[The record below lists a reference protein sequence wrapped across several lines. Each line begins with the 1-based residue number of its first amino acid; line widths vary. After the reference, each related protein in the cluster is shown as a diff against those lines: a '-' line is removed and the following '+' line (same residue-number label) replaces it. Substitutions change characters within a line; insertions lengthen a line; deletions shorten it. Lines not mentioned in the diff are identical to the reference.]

1 MTMTTTTQ
9 HPVAPEELMAYLDGE
24 LSPDRAAETASHLE
38 SCKECQTLVADLG
51 GVSQKL
57 IEWRI
62 EAPEPILSQRLAEEL
77 HRRQEGKVGGL
88 VSGRK
93 AQMSFLSGR
102 GLLLAGGLAAIIV
115 IMIAI
120 FTPNLLRSRKAAEES
135 ARAARQR
142 HQQAVANLSPGPD
155 RYAPKAARSRV
166 AGGLDLYATDGE
178 IDVNGNG
185 VGSIGKL
192 QTNQLESEKSQV
204 AAINGPM
211 IVRTAELSLT
221 TKEFDHARATVEEI
235 LKRHKGYVG
244 ELNVNT
250 SSGSARSLRGELRLP
265 ASQLDAALADFKVLG
280 RVEGES
286 QSGEEVTQKYV
297 DLEARLANS
306 KHTEQR
312 LSDMLLNR
320 TGKLSDVLA
329 VEMQISRVRGEIE
342 QMEAERKQLKNQVDY
357 ATLTITVNEDYKAE
371 LKVVPPSTS
380 TQIRNAA
387 VEGYRNL
394 VDGLLGVF
402 LWLLSVLPALLVWC
416 GLLFFPARYAWKK
429 LRPRFGREIGSP

>member
-1 MTMTTTTQ
+1 M
-9 HPVAPEELMAYLDGE
+9 
-24 LSPDRAAETASHLE
+24 
-38 SCKECQTLVADLG
+38 
-51 GVSQKL
+51 
-57 IEWRI
+57 
-62 EAPEPILSQRLAEEL
+62 
-77 HRRQEGKVGGL
+77 
-88 VSGRK
+88 
-93 AQMSFLSGR
+93 
-102 GLLLAGGLAAIIV
+102 
-115 IMIAI
+115 
-120 FTPNLLRSRKAAEES
+120 
-135 ARAARQR
+135 
-142 HQQAVANLSPGPD
+142 HQQVVANLSPGPE
-155 RYAPKAARSRV
+155 RYAPKAAPNRV
-166 AGGLDLYATDGE
+166 AGGQSVGSTNFDFYATDGA

-192 QTNQLESEKSQV
+192 QTNQVESEKSQV

-265 ASQLDAALADFKVLG
+265 ASQLDAALTDFKALG
-280 RVEGES
+280 RVEGEL

-387 VEGYRNL
+387 VEGYRYL

-416 GLLFFPARYAWKK
+416 GLLFFPARFAWKK
-429 LRPRFGREIGSP
+429 LRPRFGRETVS

>member
-1 MTMTTTTQ
+1 MITTTQ

-38 SCKECQTLVADLG
+38 SCKECQTLAADLG

-57 IEWRI
+57 IQWQI
-62 EAPEPILSQRLAEEL
+62 EVPEPNLTESLVEEL
-77 HRRQEGKVGGL
+77 SKRKEGKQAKFVAQHR
-88 VSGRK
+88 S
-93 AQMSFLSGR
+93 QMSFLKPK
-102 GLLLAGGLAAIIV
+102 LLWAGGVAAVFVLILA
-115 IMIAI
+115 IA
-120 FTPNLLRSRKAAEES
+120 TPNLMYRKAADE
-135 ARAARQR
+135 APRAIRER
-142 HQQAVANLSPGPD
+142 QQASAGQGKIPGVTVADGNLSANLSPP
-155 RYAPKAARSRV
+155 RSTT
-166 AGGLDLYATDGE
+166 AYLAQNSL
-178 IDVNGNG
+178 
-185 VGSIGKL
+185 GKL
-192 QTNQLESEKSQV
+192 EKEQIEAEESKV
-204 AAINGPM
+204 PANNGPM

-221 TKEFDHARATVEEI
+221 TNKFEQSRAAVEEI

-244 ELNVNT
+244 ELHVDT
-250 SSGSARSLRGELRLP
+250 ATGSARSLRGELRLP
-265 ASQLDAALADFKVLG
+265 SSQLDAALTDFKALG
-280 RVEGES
+280 RVEGET
-286 QSGEEVTQKYV
+286 QGGEEVTQKYV

-387 VEGYRNL
+387 VNGYRNL

-416 GLLFFPARYAWKK
+416 GLLFFPARFAWKK
-429 LRPRFGREIGSP
+429 LRPRFAREIGPVSGM